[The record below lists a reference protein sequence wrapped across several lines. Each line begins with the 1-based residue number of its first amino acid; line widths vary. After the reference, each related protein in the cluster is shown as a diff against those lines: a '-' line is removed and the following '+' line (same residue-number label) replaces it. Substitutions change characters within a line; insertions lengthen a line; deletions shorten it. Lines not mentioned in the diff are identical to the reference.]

1 MKERNIVFRA
11 DGVRLMSGWLLL
23 LVVVSGSGDVRGQ
36 HVVREGETLAKIA
49 RKSGVSVGELLRMNR
64 GIEPDRL
71 LVGQRLTL
79 PEAEGKR
86 GVVVE
91 RSSTG
96 KKADRSVPEAVEEGK
111 AKKSAVGESVRE
123 GNSRVVVPEEHE
135 VRAGDSLSRLSRA
148 YGIPVGELMK
158 RNGMAE
164 GEVLAVGR
172 KMRLRGDGAKGVVK
186 GEGKGGDNRSVVV
199 RSGGRTGYHEVERG
213 ESLSGIAAKY
223 NVSLAQVREANPGL
237 ASGPLRVGQRVCVPG
252 VQVKSEAAPVRSA
265 AAPVYPV
272 ALGNDGVEDVNVAA
286 LSRSLEGDRVRTGY
300 QVRKGDT
307 LEGLAREFLLTPAE
321 LRALNRL
328 GAKERVHEG
337 QYLIVPFFRSRE
349 ELPSRYGHQD
359 GRTAMVEKR

>member
-1 MKERNIVFRA
+1 MKERSIVFRA
-11 DGVRLMSGWLLL
+11 GGVRLLSGWLLL
-23 LVVVSGSGDVRGQ
+23 LVGVCGSGEVWGQ

-49 RKSGVSVGELLRMNR
+49 RKSGVSVGELLRINR

-79 PEAEGKR
+79 PGAGGKR

-91 RSSTG
+91 RSSAG
-96 KKADRSVPEAVEEGK
+96 KKAERSVPETVEEGK
-111 AKKSAVGESVRE
+111 AKKSVVGESGRE
-123 GNSRVVVPEEHE
+123 GNSSVVVPEEHE
-135 VRAGDSLSRLSRA
+135 VRAGDSLSRLSRS

-164 GEVLAVGR
+164 GDVLVVGR
-172 KMRLRGDGAKGVVK
+172 KLRLRGDGA
-186 GEGKGGDNRSVVV
+186 KGGDNRSVVV

-252 VQVKSEAAPVRSA
+252 VQVKSEGALVRSA

-272 ALGNDGVEDVNVAA
+272 ALGNEAVEDVNVAA
-286 LSRSLEGDRVRTGY
+286 LSRALEGDRVRTGY

-328 GAKERVHEG
+328 GAKDRVHEG

-349 ELPSRYGHQD
+349 ELPSRYGHQE

>member
-1 MKERNIVFRA
+1 MKERSIVFRA
-11 DGVRLMSGWLLL
+11 GGLRLLSGWLLL
-23 LVVVSGSGDVRGQ
+23 LVAVYGSGEVYGQ
-36 HVVREGETLAKIA
+36 HVVKEGETLAKIA
-49 RKSGVSVGELLRMNR
+49 RKSGVSVGELLKMNR
-64 GIEPDRL
+64 GIEPERL

-79 PEAEGKR
+79 PGAGGKR
-86 GVVVE
+86 GVVEE
-91 RSSTG
+91 RSSAG
-96 KKADRSVPEAVEEGK
+96 KKAARSVPEAVEEGK
-111 AKKSAVGESVRE
+111 AKKSVVGEPGRE
-123 GNSRVVVPEEHE
+123 GNPRVQVPEEHE

-164 GEVLAVGR
+164 GDVLVVGR
-172 KMRLRGDGAKGVVK
+172 KIRLRGDGAKVVA
-186 GEGKGGDNRSVVV
+186 KGGDNRSVVV

-213 ESLSGIAAKY
+213 ETLSGIAAKY

-265 AAPVYPV
+265 TAPVYPV
-272 ALGNDGVEDVNVAA
+272 ALGKDAVEDVNVAA
-286 LSRSLEGDRVRTGY
+286 LSRALEGDRVRTGY

-328 GAKERVHEG
+328 GEKDRVHEG

>member
-1 MKERNIVFRA
+1 MKERSIVFRVG
-11 DGVRLMSGWLLL
+11 GVRLLSGWLLL
-23 LVVVSGSGDVRGQ
+23 LVGVCGSGEVWGQ

-79 PEAEGKR
+79 PGAGGKR

-91 RSSTG
+91 RSSAG
-96 KKADRSVPEAVEEGK
+96 KKAERSVPETVEEGK
-111 AKKSAVGESVRE
+111 AKKSLVVGSGRE
-123 GNSRVVVPEEHE
+123 GNSGVVVPEEHE
-135 VRAGDSLSRLSRA
+135 VRAGDSLSRLSRS

-164 GEVLAVGR
+164 GDVLVVGR
-172 KMRLRGDGAKGVVK
+172 KLRLRGDGAKVVAKDGAKGV
-186 GEGKGGDNRSVVV
+186 DNRSVVV

-237 ASGPLRVGQRVCVPG
+237 AAGPLRVGQRVCVPG
-252 VQVKSEAAPVRSA
+252 VQVKSEGAPVRSA
-265 AAPVYPV
+265 TAPVYPV
-272 ALGNDGVEDVNVAA
+272 ALGNEAVDDVNVAA
-286 LSRSLEGDRVRTGY
+286 LSRALEGDRVRTGY

-328 GAKERVHEG
+328 GVKDRVHEG

-359 GRTAMVEKR
+359 GRTAMLEKR

>member
-1 MKERNIVFRA
+1 MKERSIVFRTG
-11 DGVRLMSGWLLL
+11 GVRLLSGWLLL
-23 LVVVSGSGDVRGQ
+23 LVAVCGSGEVWGQ

-64 GIEPDRL
+64 GIDPDRL

-79 PEAEGKR
+79 PEAGGKR
-86 GVVVE
+86 VAAE
-91 RSSTG
+91 RSSAG
-96 KKADRSVPEAVEEGK
+96 KKAERSVPEAVEEGK
-111 AKKSAVGESVRE
+111 AKKSVVGESGRE
-123 GNSRVVVPEEHE
+123 GNSRVLAPEEHE

-158 RNGMAE
+158 RNGMTE
-164 GEVLAVGR
+164 GDVLVVGR
-172 KMRLRGDGAKGVVK
+172 KIRLRGDGAKLAAK
-186 GEGKGGDNRSVVV
+186 GETKGGDNRSVEV

-223 NVSLAQVREANPGL
+223 NLSLAQVREANPGL

-272 ALGNDGVEDVNVAA
+272 ALGNDAVEDVNVAA
-286 LSRSLEGDRVRTGY
+286 LSRALEGDRVRTGY

-307 LEGLAREFLLTPAE
+307 LEGLAREFLLTPDE

-328 GAKERVHEG
+328 GAKDRVHEG